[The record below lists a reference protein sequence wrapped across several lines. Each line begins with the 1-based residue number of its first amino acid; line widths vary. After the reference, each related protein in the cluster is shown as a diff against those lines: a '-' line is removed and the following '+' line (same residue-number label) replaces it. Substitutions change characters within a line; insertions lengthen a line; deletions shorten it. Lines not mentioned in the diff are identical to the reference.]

1 MPALV
6 KASVALFLAAEV
18 LIFAAIGPDALFLA
32 GAWAIVAVVTAA
44 AARLVHGAAAR
55 VSLAAVLLAACV
67 LFATELG
74 LFFVPSAA
82 LLLGAAVSEHRQH
95 RILHGGG

>member
-1 MPALV
+1 MAPLA
-6 KASVALFLAAEV
+6 KASVVLFLAAEV
-18 LIFAAIGPDALFLA
+18 LIFVAIGPDAVFLA
-32 GAWAIVAVVTAA
+32 AAWAIVALVAGAV
-44 AARLVHGAAAR
+44 ARLVHGAAVR

-82 LLLGAAVSEHRQH
+82 LLLGAAVSDQRQH